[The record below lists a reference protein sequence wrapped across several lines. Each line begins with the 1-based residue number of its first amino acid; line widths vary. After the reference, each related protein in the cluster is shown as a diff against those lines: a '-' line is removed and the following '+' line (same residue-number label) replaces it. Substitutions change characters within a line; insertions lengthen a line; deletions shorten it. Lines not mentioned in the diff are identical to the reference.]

1 MEKNNFLRMPP
12 GYVLGHCKI
21 HIVPI
26 SEISSLLLTEKI
38 LISNQE
44 NLFFLDNEEYV
55 TDHILLF
62 PSVAWKLRIHLFIQP
77 FLIILYISFQKLF
90 CSRYWKRKSENDMF
104 SRVEMTCSGGTSI
117 LVGIEGGKNRHE
129 TNK

>member
-44 NLFFLDNEEYV
+44 NLFFLDNEKYV

-77 FLIILYISFQKLF
+77 FLIIFVHFISEAVLF
-90 CSRYWKRKSENDMF
+90 
-104 SRVEMTCSGGTSI
+104 
-117 LVGIEGGKNRHE
+117 
-129 TNK
+129 

>member
-1 MEKNNFLRMPP
+1 MVKTNFLRMPP

-26 SEISSLLLTEKI
+26 SKISSLLLTEKI

-55 TDHILLF
+55 TDHILFF

-77 FLIILYISFQKLF
+77 FLIIFVHFISEAVLF
-90 CSRYWKRKSENDMF
+90 
-104 SRVEMTCSGGTSI
+104 
-117 LVGIEGGKNRHE
+117 
-129 TNK
+129 